1 MMCEKYGSM
10 RLAKIM
16 FQVVNRKVTSQ
27 IFLVSVVIRVAHQDL
42 ARILN
47 QMVLITTTFNHQTTQ
62 IHFQLKV
69 HG

>member
-1 MMCEKYGSM
+1 MMYEKYGSM

-27 IFLVSVVIRVAHQDL
+27 VLLVSVVIRVAHQGL

-47 QMVLITTTFNHQTTQ
+47 QVVLITTTLTTQ

-69 HG
+69 PG